1 MQLRGLLPPNA
12 RDGVMDLFGGFKVT
26 TPPFKSLIGI
36 FSGRGFDASG
46 TGAGERFSSWII
58 SELLSI
64 MGSSLCKK
72 LPVLS
77 LPRSFVES
85 VDCWNFV
92 GDCCMS
98 PLAQRLADEMAGIV

>member
-12 RDGVMDLFGGFKVT
+12 TDGVTDLIGFKAANRS
-26 TPPFKSLIGI
+26 FKSFIGI
-36 FSGRGFDASG
+36 FSGSGFDVSG
-46 TGAGERFSSWII
+46 TGAGERFSSWTIR
-58 SELLSI
+58 ELLSI